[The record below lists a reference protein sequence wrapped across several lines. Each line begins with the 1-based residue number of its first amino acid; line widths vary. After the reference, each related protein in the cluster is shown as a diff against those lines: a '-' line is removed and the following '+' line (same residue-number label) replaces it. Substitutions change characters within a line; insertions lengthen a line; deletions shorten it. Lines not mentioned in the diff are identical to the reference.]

1 MADSVLWQLAA
12 NGGSNWGQQF
22 DAGLQKGEQ
31 RALKNNRRSILQSLA
46 MGPDGNLD
54 VKSGV
59 TQLIQAGDPEG
70 ALQVAQMHKAFAPE
84 TTDEI
89 KEYNLYRSQG
99 GADNFNDW
107 KIKLKQA
114 GATRINNV
122 VQTGDNQ
129 YSKTLGENDAKAFTE
144 LNKSGSTAQN
154 KLNTL
159 RFLDNLMKD
168 PSFYSGAGGDTV
180 NKLKR
185 AAVSLGLENSNAA
198 SSTEVFDALSKKLVL
213 DLAGGS
219 LGTGFSNADRD
230 FLVTQVPTLA
240 NTPEGNKRLIGYMR
254 KVAEREQQISNLA
267 RQYARQNKGR
277 FDQIGF
283 NDAIAKWAEQ
293 NPLFANEQ
301 RATPSAPQQQPNSP
315 TTNRRLRFNPENGNL
330 E

>member
-1 MADSVLWQLAA
+1 MADGILWQLAA
-12 NGGSNWGQQF
+12 NAGSNWGQQF

-31 RALKNNRRSILQSLA
+31 RALKNNRRSILQNLT

-70 ALQVAQMHKAFAPE
+70 AMQVAQMHKAFAPE

-114 GATRINNV
+114 GATRINNSIV
-122 VQTGDNQ
+122 TGDNQ
-129 YSKTLGENDAKAFTE
+129 YSKTLGENDAKAFTD
-144 LNKSGSTAQN
+144 LNKSGLTAQN

-159 RFLDNLMKD
+159 TYLDTLMKD
-168 PSFYSGAGGDTV
+168 PSFYSGAAGETV
-180 NKLKR
+180 NRLKR
-185 AAVSLGLENSNAA
+185 AAVSLGLENTNAA

-254 KVAEREQQISNLA
+254 QVAQREQKIAALA
-267 RQYARQNKGR
+267 RQYAQQNKGR
-277 FDQIGF
+277 FDQVGF
-283 NDAIAKWAEQ
+283 NEAVARWAEQ
-293 NPLFANEQ
+293 SPLFANEQ
-301 RATPSAPQQQPNSP
+301 RTTTASPQVSP
-315 TTNRRLRFNPENGNL
+315 VEAEMRRRGLL
-330 E
+330 K

>member
-1 MADSVLWQLAA
+1 MADGILWQLAA
-12 NGGSNWGQQF
+12 NAGSNWGQQF
-22 DAGLQKGEQ
+22 DAGLQRGEQ
-31 RALKNNRRSILQSLA
+31 RALKNNRRSILQSLT

-70 ALQVAQMHKAFAPE
+70 ALQIGQLHKAFAPE

-129 YSKTLGENDAKAFTE
+129 YAKTLAEADAKGYVD
-144 LNKSGSTAQN
+144 LNKAGTTAN
-154 KLNTL
+154 SKLNTL
-159 RFLDNLMKD
+159 TALDNLMKD
-168 PSFYSGAGGDTV
+168 PSFYSGFAG
-180 NKLKR
+180 NARLR
-185 AAVSLGLENSNAA
+185 ANQALSSLGVTQPNAA
-198 SSTEVFDALSKKLVL
+198 SAQETFNALSQKFVL

-230 FLVTQVPTLA
+230 FLQGQVPNLQ
-240 NTPEGNKRLIGYMR
+240 NTPDGNKRLIDYMR
-254 KVAEREQQISNLA
+254 AVAKREQQVSQLA
-267 RQYARQNKGR
+267 RLYAQRNKGR
-277 FDQIGF
+277 FDQTGF
-283 NDAIAKWAEQ
+283 NDFISQWAEQ
-293 NPLFANEQ
+293 NPLFPRSQ
-301 RATPSAPQQQPNSP
+301 QTLQQQSAP
-315 TTNRRLRFNPENGNL
+315 TIDAIEAEMKRRNMPFR
-330 E
+330 

>member
-1 MADSVLWQLAA
+1 MADGILWQLAA
-12 NGGSNWGQQF
+12 NAGSNWGQQF

-114 GATRINNV
+114 GATRINNSI
-122 VQTGDNQ
+122 QTGDNQ
-129 YSKTLGENDAKAFTE
+129 YQKTIGESDAKGFIE
-144 LNKSGSTAQN
+144 LNQAGSNAAN
-154 KLNTL
+154 RLNTL
-159 RFLDNLMKD
+159 SVMENLMKN
-168 PSFYSGAGGDTV
+168 PNFYSGFGAESALRL
-180 NKLKR
+180 NQ
-185 AAVSLGLENSNAA
+185 
-198 SSTEVFDALSKKLVL
+198 ALSAFGINNANVSAPNEAFRAMTNQLTLDATGGKLGAGISNSDVSFL
-213 DLAGGS
+213 QTINPNLA
-219 LGTGFSNADRD
+219 T
-230 FLVTQVPTLA
+230 
-240 NTPEGNKRLIGYMR
+240 TPEGNRQIIGIQR
-254 KVAEREQQISNLA
+254 KLAQRQQQVSALA
-267 RQYARQNKGR
+267 RQYAARNKGR
-277 FDQIGF
+277 FDQAGF
-283 NDAIAKWAEQ
+283 NEFINQWAEQ

-301 RATPSAPQQQPNSP
+301 RTTTASPQVSP
-315 TTNRRLRFNPENGNL
+315 LEAEMRRRGLL
-330 E
+330 K